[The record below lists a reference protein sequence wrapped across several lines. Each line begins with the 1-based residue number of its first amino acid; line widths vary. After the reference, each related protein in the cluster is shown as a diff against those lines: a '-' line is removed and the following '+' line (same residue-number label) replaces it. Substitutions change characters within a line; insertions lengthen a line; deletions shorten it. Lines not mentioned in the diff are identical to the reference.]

1 LAKMNMTS
9 ETTEE
14 RAEIAVIGLGNAG
27 LPLAAVIAD
36 SGINVVGI
44 DVNRERCRLINEGRN
59 PIPEERGLGELIE
72 KYGGRQFFATANYED
87 AASCTTFI
95 VIVPVLWMRITIP
108 TSRL

>member
-72 KYGGRQFFATANYED
+72 KYGGRQLCHRKLRGRSLLHDIHSDRACF
-87 AASCTTFI
+87 CG
-95 VIVPVLWMRITIP
+95 
-108 TSRL
+108 